1 MAKQGKRPVRIPD
14 GVKASL
20 EGTVLKMSGPMGN
33 LGLEVPPVLSVVL
46 EKGSIRVDFRSAAGN
61 GERKNE
67 TENESLRSLYRA
79 LINSRMKA
87 VKEGITKQLEVIG
100 VGYQAEL
107 KGKNLVLKIGFSHPV
122 SVPVPSEIKVKVE
135 KNLITLAGSDPQQV
149 GDFAA
154 RVRGVRPPEPYGG
167 KGIRYQGEYVR
178 QKVGKTAGATGTTK

>member
-149 GDFAA
+149 GDFA
-154 RVRGVRPPEPYGG
+154 
-167 KGIRYQGEYVR
+167 
-178 QKVGKTAGATGTTK
+178 